1 MKIKSISAMEIID
14 SRATPTVMARVAL
27 DSGAVG
33 IASVPSG
40 ASVGS
45 NEACERRDGDK
56 ERYFGL
62 GVLSAVECVNEVIRP
77 ALIGVSSL
85 DMREIDTIMLALDG
99 SIKRSNLGANAIL
112 SVSLAVARAAASGL
126 GIPLYRYVG
135 GSFCSRMP
143 VPMMNILNGG
153 AHATNNIDIQ
163 EFMIVPVGAESFS
176 EAVRC
181 GCEVYRE
188 LKGLIVRSGGT
199 AGVGDEGGF
208 APDLEGDRAALEL
221 IVSAI
226 ESAGYRPGVDVMISV
241 DIASSEWYTGGEY
254 RLKKSGRVMSREKL
268 CDHIAALVSEYPIL
282 SVEDGMAEE
291 DYEGWRMLT
300 ERLGKKTI
308 LVGDD
313 LFVTDTKRID
323 DGARAGIAN
332 AALIKP
338 NQIGTLT
345 ETAEAI
351 SCAHFHGYKTVMSH
365 RSGETEDTTIS
376 DLAVGLGTHFI
387 KCGAPARGERVA
399 KYNRLMEIERELF
412 SAEYGF

>member
-1 MKIKSISAMEIID
+1 MKIKNVIASEIID
-14 SRATPTVMARVAL
+14 SRATPTVMARVTL
-27 DSGAVG
+27 DSGSVG

-40 ASVGS
+40 ASTGR
-45 NEACERRDGDK
+45 NEAFEKRDNDRS
-56 ERYFGL
+56 RYSGA
-62 GVLSAVECVNEVIRP
+62 GVLSAQDSVNEIIRP
-77 ALIGVSSL
+77 ALVGINAL

-112 SVSLAVARAAASGL
+112 SVSLAVARAAASAL

-153 AHATNNIDIQ
+153 AHASNNVDIQ
-163 EFMIVPVGAESFS
+163 EFMIVPVGAESFC

-181 GCEVYRE
+181 GCEVYRA
-188 LKGLIVRSGGT
+188 LKGIIVDSGGCS
-199 AGVGDEGGF
+199 GVGDEGGF
-208 APDLEGDRAALEL
+208 APDLKEDKEALEL
-221 IVSAI
+221 IISAI
-226 ESAGYRPGVDVMISV
+226 EKAGYRPGNDVMISL
-241 DIASSEWYTGGEY
+241 DIASSEWFSSGEY
-254 RLKKSGRVMSREKL
+254 RMKKSGRVMSREAL
-268 CDHIAALVSEYPIL
+268 CDHISSLVSEYPIL

-291 DYEGWRMLT
+291 DYEGWQLLT
-300 ERLGKKTI
+300 ERLGKRTI

-323 DGARAGIAN
+323 DGARGKIAN

>member
-1 MKIKSISAMEIID
+1 MRIKNISAMEIID
-14 SRATPTVMARVAL
+14 SRATPTVMARVTL

-33 IASVPSG
+33 VASVPSG
-40 ASVGS
+40 ASTGK
-45 NEACERRDGDK
+45 NEAYEKRDGDGK
-56 ERYFGL
+56 RYLGL
-62 GVLSAVECVNEVIRP
+62 GVLSAVSAVNEIIRP
-77 ALIGVSSL
+77 ALIGVCAL
-85 DMREIDTIMLALDG
+85 DGREIDTIMLALDG
-99 SIKRSNLGANAIL
+99 SDKKSNLGANAIL
-112 SVSLAVARAAASGL
+112 SVSLAVARAAASAL

-135 GSFCSRMP
+135 GSYCVRMP

-153 AHATNNIDIQ
+153 LHAANNVDIQ

-176 EAVRC
+176 DAVRC
-181 GCEVYRE
+181 GCEIYRS
-188 LKGLIVRSGGT
+188 LKELIVRSGNSS
-199 AGVGDEGGF
+199 GVGDEGGF
-208 APDLEGDRAALEL
+208 APNLKEDKKALEL
-221 IVSAI
+221 IISAI
-226 ESAGYRPGVDVMISV
+226 ESAGYRPGDDVAIAL
-241 DIASSEWYTGGEY
+241 DIASSEWYSGGEY
-254 RLKKSGRVMSREKL
+254 RFKKSGAVMSREKM
-268 CDHIAALVSEYPIL
+268 CDYIASLVSEYPII
-282 SVEDGMAEE
+282 SVEDGMAED
-291 DYEGWRMLT
+291 DYIGWKMLT
-300 ERLGKKTI
+300 ERLGSKTI

-323 DGARAGIAN
+323 EGARGKYAN
-332 AALIKP
+332 AVLIKP

-345 ETAEAI
+345 EAAEAI

>member
-1 MKIKSISAMEIID
+1 MI
-14 SRATPTVMARVAL
+14 
-27 DSGAVG
+27 
-33 IASVPSG
+33 
-40 ASVGS
+40 
-45 NEACERRDGDK
+45 
-56 ERYFGL
+56 
-62 GVLSAVECVNEVIRP
+62 
-77 ALIGVSSL
+77 SL
-85 DMREIDTIMLALDG
+85 D
-99 SIKRSNLGANAIL
+99 
-112 SVSLAVARAAASGL
+112 V
-126 GIPLYRYVG
+126 
-135 GSFCSRMP
+135 
-143 VPMMNILNGG
+143 
-153 AHATNNIDIQ
+153 
-163 EFMIVPVGAESFS
+163 
-176 EAVRC
+176 
-181 GCEVYRE
+181 
-188 LKGLIVRSGGT
+188 
-199 AGVGDEGGF
+199 
-208 APDLEGDRAALEL
+208 
-221 IVSAI
+221 
-226 ESAGYRPGVDVMISV
+226 
-241 DIASSEWYTGGEY
+241 ASSEWYSDGEY
-254 RLKKSGRVMSREKL
+254 RLKKSGRVMSREGL
-268 CDHIAALVSEYPIL
+268 CDYISSLIREYPIL

-291 DYEGWRMLT
+291 DYDGWRKLT